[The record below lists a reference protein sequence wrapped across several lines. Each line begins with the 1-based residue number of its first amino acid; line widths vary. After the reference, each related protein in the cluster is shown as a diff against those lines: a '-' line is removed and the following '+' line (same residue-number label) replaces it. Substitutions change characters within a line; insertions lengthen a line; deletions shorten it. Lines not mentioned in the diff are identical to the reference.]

1 MGVVTNPLKYLVFVW
16 LGLIVLILLF
26 KFNNWV
32 DARPTKKKEDKPK
45 KDKKEETIKKI
56 EEKSADSLSVTKE
69 KEPEKKEA
77 KKEEVFVNTNYLYD
91 RFVENPTVDDKIE
104 DKKNAT
110 FLTVEENEE
119 IKNKKVEI
127 KVKPVENLSQKEALY
142 KRIEQMTNDNASTN
156 EKLLEEFESLPRT
169 TKLMLIE
176 NIIQKMN

>member
-1 MGVVTNPLKYLVFVW
+1 MGVVTNPLKYLALVW
-16 LGLIVLILLF
+16 IGLIVLLLLF

-32 DARPTKKKEDKPK
+32 DDRTPKKKEDKPK
-45 KDKKEETIKKI
+45 KAKEETIKKI
-56 EEKSADSLSVTKE
+56 EEKTSDSLSVVKE
-69 KEPEKKEA
+69 KEPEKKEI

-91 RFVENPTVDDKIE
+91 RFVDNPTNDDSIE
-104 DKKNAT
+104 DKKNNA
-110 FLTVEENEE
+110 FLSVEESDE

-142 KRIEQMTNDNASTN
+142 KKIEQMTSTN
-156 EKLLEEFESLPRT
+156 AEEKEKMLEEFEALPRT